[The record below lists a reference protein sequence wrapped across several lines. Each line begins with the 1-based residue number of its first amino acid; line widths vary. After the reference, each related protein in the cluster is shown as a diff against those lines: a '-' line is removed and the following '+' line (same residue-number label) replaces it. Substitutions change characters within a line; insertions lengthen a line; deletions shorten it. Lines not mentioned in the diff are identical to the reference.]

1 MALGEYA
8 AQRAA
13 ELTTDCGDLMLMTKP
28 TLQIIIASTR
38 PSRIG
43 GAVGDWFIPIA
54 ESHGGFTV
62 ERVDLREIALPLI
75 DEPDHPMKQSYEHD
89 HTKAWSATITRGDAY
104 VFVTPEYDFSPPA
117 SLLNAIQCLAKEW
130 MFKPVGLVS
139 YGGVSAG
146 LRSAN
151 TLRIIAT
158 ANSMMPLP
166 GAVSIPFAGK
176 LIDTESKRF
185 EPGEV
190 QDKAAASMLG
200 ELVRWEKA
208 MRVLR
213 V

>member
-1 MALGEYA
+1 MI
-8 AQRAA
+8 
-13 ELTTDCGDLMLMTKP
+13 KP
-28 TLQIIIASTR
+28 ILQVIVASVR
-38 PSRIG
+38 PTRIG
-43 GAVGDWFIPIA
+43 GAVADWFIPIA
-54 ESHGGFTV
+54 ESHAGFAV

-75 DEPDHPMKQSYEHD
+75 DEPYHPMKQMYEHE
-89 HTKAWSATITRGDAY
+89 HTKRWSATITRGDAY

-130 MFKPVGLVS
+130 MYKPLGLVS

-146 LRSAN
+146 LRSAS

-176 LIDTESKRF
+176 LVDSENAHFT
-185 EPGEV
+185 PGEV
-190 QDKAAASMLG
+190 QDKAATSLLG
-200 ELVRWEKA
+200 ELVRWERA

-213 V
+213 S